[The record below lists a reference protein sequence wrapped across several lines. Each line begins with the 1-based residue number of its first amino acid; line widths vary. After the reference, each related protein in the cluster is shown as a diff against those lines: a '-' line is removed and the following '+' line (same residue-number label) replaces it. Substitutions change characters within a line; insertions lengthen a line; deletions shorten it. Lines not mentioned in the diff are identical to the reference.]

1 MDYTKFLSDGSKFKL
16 KVDNEYVKEAIETL
30 KDIKKS
36 EYILS
41 NYQRFTYKIE
51 LDEYFAYFLREKNSF
66 IKSFQIYIIDLE
78 KEPEI
83 SYDRI
88 KVYKEIL
95 TLLRGNL
102 DSLITNF
109 KIIKQNIYKKAK
121 KQERFNEQKYTFFMN
136 EESFTSNLKRKAKE
150 KVNQIIQNI
159 PLDFDKVTEE
169 IKNKYKESSNIIKIF
184 LDKEKV
190 NYEKTKR
197 ILYDLSDLMSTVSK
211 KMHEQSEMTK
221 NILFNSLSS
230 LQNIEEG
237 NKHLEKAKEYQKGR
251 GFMIGIIFVILGLFL
266 ILYDR

>member
-16 KVDNEYVKEAIETL
+16 RVDNEYIKEAIETL

-41 NYQRFTYKIE
+41 NHHRFTYKIE

-66 IKSFQIYIIDLE
+66 IKSFQVYIIDLE
-78 KEPEI
+78 KEPDI
-83 SYDRI
+83 SYDKI
-88 KVYKEIL
+88 KILKEIL
-95 TLLRGNL
+95 ALLRSNL
-102 DSLITNF
+102 DNLITNF
-109 KIIKQNIYKKAK
+109 KILKQNIFKKAK
-121 KQERFNEQKYTFFMN
+121 QQERFNEQKYTFFMN
-136 EESFTSNLKRKAKE
+136 QESFANTLKKKAKE

-159 PLDFDKVTEE
+159 PLDFDKVGEE
-169 IKNKYKESSNIIKIF
+169 IKNRYKESNNIIKIF
-184 LDKEKV
+184 LDKEKI
-190 NYEKTKR
+190 NFEKTKR
-197 ILYDLSDLMSTVSK
+197 ILYDLSDLMSTVTK

-230 LQNIEEG
+230 LKNIDEG

>member
-16 KVDNEYVKEAIETL
+16 RVDNEYIKEAIETL

-41 NYQRFTYKIE
+41 NHHRFTYKIE

-66 IKSFQIYIIDLE
+66 IKSFQVYIIDLE
-78 KEPEI
+78 KEPDI
-83 SYDRI
+83 SYDKI
-88 KVYKEIL
+88 KILKEIL
-95 TLLRGNL
+95 ALLRSNL
-102 DSLITNF
+102 DNLITNF
-109 KIIKQNIYKKAK
+109 KILKQNIFKKAK
-121 KQERFNEQKYTFFMN
+121 QQERFNEQKYTFFMN
-136 EESFTSNLKRKAKE
+136 QESFANTLKKKAKE

-159 PLDFDKVTEE
+159 PLDFDKE
-169 IKNKYKESSNIIKIF
+169 KINF
-184 LDKEKV
+184 
-190 NYEKTKR
+190 EKTKR
-197 ILYDLSDLMSTVSK
+197 ILYDLSDLMSTVTK

-230 LQNIEEG
+230 LKNIDEG